1 MGENILPE
9 KTYGSWT
16 VIGRGDAIGKHRLIM
31 VLCSCGN
38 YRQVQRATLL
48 KGKSTSC
55 GCKSAE
61 KSSKKSTKHGFTGTR
76 TYESWRS
83 MKRRCGNINDP
94 MYYLY
99 GGKGITVCERWARF
113 ENFLQDMGKRPINKT
128 IDRIDNSKGYYLEN
142 CQWATCREQALNRKT
157 TVHKS
162 IEYCGQV
169 KPLSVWADELKI
181 KASVLYAR
189 IIKMKWSVEKAF
201 TQPVKR
207 YKKCPQ

>member
-1 MGENILPE
+1 MSENILPE
-9 KTYGSWT
+9 NTYGSWT
-16 VIGRGDAIGKHRLIM
+16 VIGKGDAKGKNRLII

-38 YRQVQRATLL
+38 YRQVQRASLL
-48 KGKSTSC
+48 NGRSTSC
-55 GCKSAE
+55 GCKFAE
-61 KSSKKSTKHGFTGTR
+61 KISAINTKHGSTGTR

-83 MKRRCGNINDP
+83 MKRRCGNKNDP

-99 GGKGITVCERWARF
+99 GGKGITVCERWSCF
-113 ENFLQDMGKRPINKT
+113 ENFMQDMGERPKNKS
-128 IDRIDNSKGYYLEN
+128 IDRIDNNKGYYPEN
-142 CQWATCREQALNRKT
+142 CQWATCREQALNRNT
-157 TVHKS
+157 TKHKS

-189 IIKMKWSVEKAF
+189 IIRMEWSVEKAF

-207 YKKCPQ
+207 YDKCPR